1 MCVSHLDPICYTAG
15 RLHVCLHCVFVGQR
29 DRLAAHSER
38 TGHYLFVDVSSK
50 HVYCHTC
57 ADYVYDGE
65 FERISRRTRAEC
77 VNPRAGAAMN
87 SPWLPPTAKD
97 RTAFSRH
104 MEQQPVISS
113 SFTPGQS
120 IPRPASHTPPLSE
133 RHCSG
138 NTLPSH
144 RQSLFNQSVRIVVTA
159 RNLQLVSFFDR

>member
-120 IPRPASHTPPLSE
+120 TPRPASHTTPFVRAPLLRQHAAIASSVTVQPKCA
-133 RHCSG
+133 HCG
-138 NTLPSH
+138 DRAQPAAC
-144 RQSLFNQSVRIVVTA
+144 IV
-159 RNLQLVSFFDR
+159 L